1 MDSLGY
7 PFYVMIIIYGGRKMK
22 LLFKQRFFS
31 WFDSYDIYDESGNVV
46 YTVKGQLSWGH
57 KLCIYDANGLHIGT
71 IREEILT
78 FLPRFKMFVNDCY
91 IGQIKKEF
99 TFFKPTFYLDCN
111 GWQVRGNF
119 LQWDY
124 EIIDGNGVLI
134 GNINKEIFNFTDT
147 YSLDI
152 VDPKNA
158 LHVLMIV
165 LAIDAQKC
173 SEGNH

>member
-1 MDSLGY
+1 
-7 PFYVMIIIYGGRKMK
+7 MK
-22 LLFKQRFFS
+22 LLFKQRLFS

-46 YTVKGQLSWGH
+46 YIVKGELSWGH
-57 KLCIYDANGLHIGT
+57 KLCIYDANGSHIGT
-71 IREEILT
+71 IKEEILT
-78 FLPRFKMFVNDCY
+78 ILPRFKMFINDCY

-99 TFFKPTFYLDCN
+99 TFLKPVFYLDCN
-111 GWQVRGNF
+111 DWQIRGNF

-124 EIIDGNGVLI
+124 EIIDSNGLLI

-152 VDPKNA
+152 VDSKNE
-158 LHVLMIV
+158 LQVLMIV

>member
-7 PFYVMIIIYGGRKMK
+7 PFYVKIIIYGGREMK
-22 LLFKQRFFS
+22 LLFKQRLFS

-46 YTVKGQLSWGH
+46 YIVKGELSWGH
-57 KLCIYDANGLHIGT
+57 KLCIYDADGLHIGT
-71 IREEILT
+71 IKEEILT
-78 FLPRFKMFVNDCY
+78 ILPRFKMFINDCY

-99 TFFKPTFYLDCN
+99 TFLKPVFYLDCN
-111 GWQVRGNF
+111 DWQIRGNF
-119 LQWDY
+119 LQCDY
-124 EIIDGNGVLI
+124 EIIDSNGLLI

-152 VDPKNA
+152 VDSKNA
-158 LHVLMIV
+158 LQVLMIV